1 MSKSL
6 GKMVPSSGSRK
17 IATRGFEI
25 FDGAFLEAVIVEVAC
40 ANFDYYSPPKNT
52 IARFKI

>member
-1 MSKSL
+1 MDL
-6 GKMVPSSGSRK
+6 SSSSRK

-25 FDGAFLEAVIVEVAC
+25 FDGVFLEAIVVEIGC